1 MPFKRLVIVSG
12 MVAFVLAAI
21 GASMVISGANADPNS
36 GGSNGSNQT
45 ANQSNS
51 GPIFSRLGF

>member
-1 MPFKRLVIVSG
+1 MLSKRLVIVSG
-12 MVAFVLAAI
+12 MIAFVLAVI

-36 GGSNGSNQT
+36 SGSNQT
-45 ANQSNS
+45 TNQGNS